1 MAFHSDDRPLLPT
14 DLEQTSPDMATAD
27 DHSSIYYIYRERNDH
42 MLITTTQ
49 QPKTQ
54 KQRRKKQKEDLSKI
68 QDPNGYFVHR
78 PYLSFARPPRTL
90 RSGAS
95 RDGRTICLI
104 HSYAG
109 WRRWR
114 LQFGR
119 DLGEAIDPRGVV
131 QWQRRSNADNSVKAD
146 GDLKGYRVRS
156 WRLWGESGKAYHR
169 EANSKRE
176 QGMWTEDDPA
186 GYRPLRATEA
196 CWLTWTAPFSRR
208 TREYAFSYEGVDFVW
223 KGTKNLPEECK
234 LARRLMPVHHLKLV
248 AILPAKLA
256 EEAEEVVVGYFIC
269 SAEADEY
276 GTLVIE
282 NSKIC
287 DILGIDKMPEDMEL
301 ARVKGTRPAKMHDMI
316 MATAVC
322 MIIGE
327 WQKRKTAVG
336 VLFGLLFAGAMS
348 PAQM

>member
-1 MAFHSDDRPLLPT
+1 M
-14 DLEQTSPDMATAD
+14 
-27 DHSSIYYIYRERNDH
+27 
-42 MLITTTQ
+42 
-49 QPKTQ
+49 
-54 KQRRKKQKEDLSKI
+54 
-68 QDPNGYFVHR
+68 
-78 PYLSFARPPRTL
+78 
-90 RSGAS
+90 
-95 RDGRTICLI
+95 
-104 HSYAG
+104 
-109 WRRWR
+109 
-114 LQFGR
+114 
-119 DLGEAIDPRGVV
+119 
-131 QWQRRSNADNSVKAD
+131 
-146 GDLKGYRVRS
+146 
-156 WRLWGESGKAYHR
+156 
-169 EANSKRE
+169 
-176 QGMWTEDDPA
+176 
-186 GYRPLRATEA
+186 
-196 CWLTWTAPFSRR
+196 TWTAPFSKR

-301 ARVKGTRPAKMHDMI
+301 ARVKGARPAKMHDMI